1 MNLQFTQ
8 GIPQNLTQ
16 IPQQSFQQPQQGFS
30 QPGYAQQ
37 FLLGRMQ
44 PVQQQPA
51 YFVQQQ
57 PQQQALTGSQQGSGQ
72 WVYIQQPQQA
82 FVPHQQMSFITP
94 QQQQLLLEQQQQQA
108 GQQFLQPGQPQFGQA
123 PLAYAPQ
130 VQQELGGQAGQ
141 FASAGMLGM
150 PHHISLAAM
159 RKGPKNYARSDERIR
174 EVICECL
181 IQDMTL
187 DVGDI
192 TIDVQKGCVSLSG
205 TVPDRH
211 MKYCIEDIVD
221 KCWGVQEIENDL
233 HVRPCEDTGL
243 SAGDTGHVSMQ
254 QSGGG
259 FASATGTSRVG
270 SSAEVRARSKE

>member
-16 IPQQSFQQPQQGFS
+16 IPQQSFQQPQQ
-30 QPGYAQQ
+30 
-37 FLLGRMQ
+37 
-44 PVQQQPA
+44 
-51 YFVQQQ
+51 
-57 PQQQALTGSQQGSGQ
+57 QALTGSQQRSGQ
-72 WVYIQQPQQA
+72 WVYIQQPMQA
-82 FVPHQQMSFITP
+82 FVPQQMSFITP
-94 QQQQLLLEQQQQQA
+94 QQQQLLEQQQQQQALLEAQQQCAGQWVFVQQPQQQA
-108 GQQFLQPGQPQFGQA
+108 GQQFLQPGQHQYGQA
-123 PLAYAPQ
+123 PLAYTPQ
-130 VQQELGGQAGQ
+130 VQQELSGQIGQ
-141 FASAGMLGM
+141 FASTGLLGM
-150 PHHISLAAM
+150 PHRISLAAM

-187 DVGDI
+187 DVSDV
-192 TIDVQKGCVSLSG
+192 TIDVQKGCVTLNG

-233 HVRPCEDTGL
+233 HIRPGEETGL
-243 SAGDTGHVSMQ
+243 SAGGTRRMSM

-259 FASATGTSRVG
+259 FANTASTGRG
-270 SSAEVRARSKE
+270 SGAEVRARGKE